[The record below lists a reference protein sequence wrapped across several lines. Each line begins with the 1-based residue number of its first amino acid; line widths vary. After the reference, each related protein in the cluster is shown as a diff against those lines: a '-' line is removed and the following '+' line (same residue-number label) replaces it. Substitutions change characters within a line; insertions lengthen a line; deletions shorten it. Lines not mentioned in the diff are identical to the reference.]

1 MSQVPSFVLSFEHD
15 PRQWSKWRRW
25 MIALVIWNL
34 IAPID
39 ITLTFYSGM
48 QEQVQ
53 EYFQTTTF
61 IATLGVGL
69 FNFGSIFG
77 PLIGA
82 PLSELYG
89 RRPVYIGT
97 SVGFVIFSL
106 GTALSP
112 TIVSLLGCRAL
123 AGLIG
128 SAVFSL
134 YGGSLSDM
142 FTPDERGPFVA
153 LFTIVLQGAP
163 TIGPVPSSLLGTIV
177 HWRWLMGFIATW
189 AAVVTAVVI
198 CLPETEATAIRRRLA
213 KDQGEVMAKV
223 PTPAQQTGSVW
234 SKTLLTPIVMLRHE
248 PIVLWTA
255 VYHAFVYGLLF
266 LLLEA
271 YPHVYNSHYDMS
283 RQEAGLVFI
292 APFLGNLLGVLVY
305 FCFLKPQ
312 YEAQQRATF
321 MQSGGKRE
329 IAPEARLPGV
339 ILASLLT
346 PIGMFWFAFSAHPDV
361 HWFFPVLSGV
371 PVGMGMTLLQLSL
384 FNYYIDLYPTR
395 SASVIAANCAIR
407 NIVSTVFPSIGVP
420 LYNYLGIRNASLL
433 LACISFVGFPTGV
446 VLLVYGKRLRAASR
460 WAKQD
465 VADVSDTASCLD
477 VVAPL
482 LGQPPQN
489 TYGGTSSTSN

>member
-1 MSQVPSFVLSFEHD
+1 MSQVPSCVLTFEHD

-25 MIALVIWNL
+25 VIALVIWNL
-34 IAPID
+34 IAPMS
-39 ITLTFYSGM
+39 SGM
-48 QEQVQ
+48 QQQ
-53 EYFQTTTF
+53 IQDYFQTTYS

-77 PLIGA
+77 PLIAA

-89 RRPVYIGT
+89 RRPVYIGA

-106 GTALSP
+106 GAALSP

-142 FTPDERGPFVA
+142 FNPDERGPLVA

-177 HWRWLMGFIATW
+177 HWRWLMAFIAAW
-189 AAVVTAVVI
+189 AAIITAVVI

-213 KDQGEVMAKV
+213 KEQGEVTPKLSI
-223 PTPAQQTGSVW
+223 PTQQTEDLW
-234 SKTLLTPIVMLRHE
+234 SKALLTPITMLRRE

-255 VYHAFVYGLLF
+255 LYHAFVYGLLF

-271 YPHVYNSHYDMS
+271 SACNAYPHVYSSHYSMS
-283 RQEAGLVFI
+283 REEAGLVFI
-292 APFLGNLLGVLVY
+292 APWLGNLLGVLVY
-305 FCFLKPQ
+305 FRFLKPQ
-312 YEAQQRATF
+312 YEAQQRAVLV
-321 MQSGGKRE
+321 QSGGKRE
-329 IAPEARLPGV
+329 IAPEGRLPGV
-339 ILASLLT
+339 ILASLFT
-346 PIGMFWFAFSAHPDV
+346 PLGMFWFAFSAHPDI
-361 HWFFPVLSGV
+361 HWFLPVLSGV

-395 SASVIAANCAIR
+395 SASVIAANCAVR
-407 NIVSTVFPSIGVP
+407 NVISTISPSLGVP
-420 LYNYLGIRNASLL
+420 LYSYLGIRNASLL
-433 LACISFVGFPTGV
+433 LACISCVGFPAGL

-465 VADVSDTASCLD
+465 VVDVSDTTSCLD

-482 LGQPPQN
+482 LAQLPEH
-489 TYGGTSSTSN
+489 TYGGTSSSSN

>member
-1 MSQVPSFVLSFEHD
+1 MSQVPSCVLSFEHD

-34 IAPID
+34 IAPVD
-39 ITLTFYSGM
+39 ISPTFYSGV
-48 QEQVQ
+48 QEQIQ
-53 EYFQTTTF
+53 DYFETTNF

-69 FNFGSIFG
+69 YNLGATFG

-89 RRPVYIGT
+89 RRPVYIGA
-97 SVGFVIFSL
+97 SVGFVSFSL
-106 GTALSP
+106 GAALSQ
-112 TIVSLLGCRAL
+112 TIVSLLCCRAL

-163 TIGPVPSSLLGTIV
+163 TIGPVPSSLLSATV
-177 HWRWLMGFIATW
+177 HWRWLMGFIAAW
-189 AAVVTAVVI
+189 GAIIMVLVI
-198 CLPETEATAIRRRLA
+198 CLPETEATAIQKRLA
-213 KDQGEVMAKV
+213 KDQREAMPGGS
-223 PTPAQQTGSVW
+223 TPAQETWGVW
-234 SKTLLTPIVMLRHE
+234 SKALLTPMVMLCRE
-248 PIVLWTA
+248 PIVIWTTA
-255 VYHAFVYGLLF
+255 YHAFVYGLLF
-266 LLLEA
+266 ILLEA
-271 YPHVYNSHYDMS
+271 YPQVYNALYSMS

-305 FCFLKPQ
+305 FCSLKPR
-312 YEAQQRATF
+312 YEAHQRAILV
-321 MQSGGKRE
+321 QSGGKRE

-339 ILASLLT
+339 IFSSLLT
-346 PIGMFWFAFSAHPDV
+346 PIGMFWFTFSARPDV
-361 HWFFPVLSGV
+361 HWSLPVLSGV

-395 SASVIAANCAIR
+395 SASVIAANTAVR
-407 NIVSTVFPSIGVP
+407 NFVSAVFPSIGAP

-433 LACISFVGFPTGV
+433 LACISCIGFPTGV

-465 VADVSDTASCLD
+465 VVDVPDTSHALVFIDIQS
-477 VVAPL
+477 
-482 LGQPPQN
+482 
-489 TYGGTSSTSN
+489 